1 MGAEIAQELVHIPQD
16 VLDITNVHQDQITD
30 HPTVDPRPQET
41 KGMFCRLDCFEDINF
56 HLNKRIKRKIF
67 KNN

>member
-41 KGMFCRLDCFEDINF
+41 KGTMF
-56 HLNKRIKRKIF
+56 
-67 KNN
+67 